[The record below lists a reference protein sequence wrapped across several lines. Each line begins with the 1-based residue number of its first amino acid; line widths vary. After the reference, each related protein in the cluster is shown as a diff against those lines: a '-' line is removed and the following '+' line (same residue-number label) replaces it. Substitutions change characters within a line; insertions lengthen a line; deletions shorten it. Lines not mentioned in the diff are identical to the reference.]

1 VRCRSYLI
9 RNQIPELILRLG
21 CARNE
26 HDREAEANRESDL
39 ATLHT
44 ESSLDGASLDVRP
57 KQETRESRSQTALE
71 RQFLN
76 PAGNRMLVPRLQ
88 AGCQCG
94 VITLHNSCRQGRPF
108 TAIMT
113 IGNIAG

>member
-44 ESSLDGASLDVRP
+44 ESSLDGASFGCAT
-57 KQETRESRSQTALE
+57 E
-71 RQFLN
+71 
-76 PAGNRMLVPRLQ
+76 AGNEVAEPSGARTTISQ
-88 AGCQCG
+88 
-94 VITLHNSCRQGRPF
+94 SCR
-108 TAIMT
+108 
-113 IGNIAG
+113 